1 MPAMHINTMR
11 PAHHATVLVR
21 EQRAPQCGQALAL
34 VLSPLHSGH
43 FFTVIA
49 APSLR
54 LTPPSHADCDDSDL
68 GMIFIGKTAGGKF
81 RMFLDALAG
90 PAAGAARRKA
100 VRKAAGRKRLK
111 EATFGETQTPKGH
124 RPNAS
129 ALDMLVTMKPTRG

>member
-1 MPAMHINTMR
+1 MHINTMR

-54 LTPPSHADCDDSDL
+54 LTPP
-68 GMIFIGKTAGGKF
+68 
-81 RMFLDALAG
+81 
-90 PAAGAARRKA
+90 PAAIAGCRAQDFPDASRIVIRLCQLGAIQR
-100 VRKAAGRKRLK
+100 
-111 EATFGETQTPKGH
+111 
-124 RPNAS
+124 
-129 ALDMLVTMKPTRG
+129 